1 MQSDRKD
8 KSAHGWEHHEKVDK
22 HESQK
27 GGYTSIMVCFV
38 LFILN
43 IFLSIRP
50 DYKTG
55 FGGDFGVQT
64 DRVDKSAVGWEHHE
78 QVDKHESQKGE
89 NSMNNEKPFHPFNV

>member
-27 GGYTSIMVCFV
+27 GGSA
-38 LFILN
+38 LFCSFIILH
-43 IFLSIRP
+43 ILFSRP

-78 QVDKHESQKGE
+78 QIDKHESQKGRTST
-89 NSMNNEKPFHPFNV
+89 NTRLDYHDS

>member
-27 GGYTSIMVCFV
+27 GGFALSLLCFV
-38 LFILN
+38 LFIILH
-43 IFLSIRP
+43 ILFFRP

-78 QVDKHESQKGE
+78 QIDKHESQKGRILT
-89 NSMNNEKPFHPFNV
+89 NTRLDYHDS